1 MKLSLA
7 ILASTAALASGKRS
21 LKDIPADMSNVQIKA
36 ESKTGNRLLSKARRL
51 DGDGDITWIAGYSIK
66 FQHCTS
72 FQDYYNG
79 NWQEYAANYNYNQ
92 QNNQQYNENYQNYQ
106 NGGEQYQNYNQ
117 NQNQDGNMDY
127 YNGNQYANNG
137 NQDYQGMYQQHLVHF
152 KLCPSDSCFRCKN
165 GADYVV
171 ELEDF
176 IQATLDAKLSAQEYA
191 CEKVKDNC
199 YCDNAYS
206 EDQCLYSCY
215 TNAKLTECANA
226 MYEEEFDMEDAI
238 QCTELETDDED
249 AVKQFYYQSAR
260 NGDMAYYG
268 EEEEQEGSM
277 YVGPYCS
284 KNGKNIY
291 LGVFREE
298 TCSVAAPAGIYE
310 ATHYGDNLKYSD
322 KSIVDSGCISCKE
335 PTEVDYQNY
344 WDQQDA
350 DEVTDVCENLYEIA
364 GKCEEGLDGYFPYR
378 DNSGCSYIKTLNASG
393 IVYPKANVSAKV
405 FAGIFGVTTAVLAT
419 VSMYL
424 WKTSRRQNVSLA
436 GDAIIS

>member
-21 LKDIPADMSNVQIKA
+21 LKDIPSDMSNVQIKA

-199 YCDNAYS
+199 YCENAYS

-277 YVGPYCS
+277 YVGPCKS
-284 KNGKNIY
+284 RQVCFSLIFVIT
-291 LGVFREE
+291 L
-298 TCSVAAPAGIYE
+298 TQ
-310 ATHYGDNLKYSD
+310 TNLRLK
-322 KSIVDSGCISCKE
+322 CHRLLQERKE
-335 PTEVDYQNY
+335 HLPRRLQ
-344 WDQQDA
+344 
-350 DEVTDVCENLYEIA
+350 
-364 GKCEEGLDGYFPYR
+364 GR
-378 DNSGCSYIKTLNASG
+378 DLQRRRARRHLRGHAL
-393 IVYPKANVSAKV
+393 
-405 FAGIFGVTTAVLAT
+405 
-419 VSMYL
+419 
-424 WKTSRRQNVSLA
+424 RRQPQVLRQIHRRLRMHLVQGAHGSGLPELLGSA
-436 GDAIIS
+436 GRRRGHRRLREPVRDRRQV